1 MLVVLI
7 RHAHSQANAAGILSG
22 RLPNIA
28 LSEKGAKEAADLA
41 IRLGKFPISEIRV
54 SPLQR
59 CLETITPWHKS
70 INFARKISVEI
81 IQDDGLLEVDYGLW
95 SERKLVS
102 LFKEKLWKTVQNQPS
117 RMYFP
122 QGEGLAQMQTRALH
136 SIHQGLNSKK
146 KGALV
151 IVSHGDVIKSIIA
164 SALGMHLDDFQRIV
178 IDPASISILDYSQ
191 DQVRALLINDSR
203 SKVEDLLNI
212 SHRKRIHLG
221 GGSGTP
227 KTKVR

>member
-22 RLPNIA
+22 RLPNVA
-28 LSEKGAKEAADLA
+28 LSEKGAKEATDLA
-41 IRLGKFPISEIRV
+41 IRLGKFPFSEIRI

-59 CLETITPWHKS
+59 CLETITPWYES
-70 INFARKISVEI
+70 INSARKINVEI
-81 IQDDGLLEVDYGLW
+81 IQDNDLLEVDYGLW
-95 SERKLVS
+95 SGRKLVS

-117 RMYFP
+117 RAYFP
-122 QGEGLAQMQTRALH
+122 QGEGLAQMQARAMRG
-136 SIHQGLNSKK
+136 IHQGLNSKK

-203 SKVEDLLNI
+203 SKVEDLLNV
-212 SHRKRIHLG
+212 SHRKRIYLG

-227 KTKVR
+227 KRKVR